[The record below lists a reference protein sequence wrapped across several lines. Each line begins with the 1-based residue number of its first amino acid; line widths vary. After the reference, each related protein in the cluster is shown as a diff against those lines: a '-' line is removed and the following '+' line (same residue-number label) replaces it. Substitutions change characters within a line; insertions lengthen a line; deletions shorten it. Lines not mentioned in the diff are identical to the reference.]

1 MKNYIARGSLNV
13 HKDLDSFLSDEL
25 LIGLDLNPED
35 FWKKFEELLEE
46 FHQRNKNLLAKRSFL
61 QDQISTWHKN
71 NDFNLDDYK
80 KYLALSL
87 IHI

>member
-13 HKDLDSFLSDEL
+13 HKDLDSFLSDEV

-46 FHQRNKNLLAKRSFL
+46 FNPVSYTHLRDHETSQHRVFSHTL
-61 QDQISTWHKN
+61 
-71 NDFNLDDYK
+71 
-80 KYLALSL
+80 
-87 IHI
+87 

>member
-13 HKDLDSFLSDEL
+13 HKDLDSFLSDEV

-46 FHQRNKNLLAKRSFL
+46 FHQRNKDLLAKRSVL
-61 QDQISTWHKN
+61 QDQITTWNKN
-71 NDFNLDDYK
+71 ND
-80 KYLALSL
+80 
-87 IHI
+87 

>member
-13 HKDLDSFLSDEL
+13 HKDLDSFLSGEV

-46 FHQRNKNLLAKRSFL
+46 FHQRNKDL
-61 QDQISTWHKN
+61 
-71 NDFNLDDYK
+71 
-80 KYLALSL
+80 
-87 IHI
+87 